1 MLCPRCVGNLN
12 PIASGL
18 VERIKDGR
26 GKGRRMEAL
35 TKLGVLSLAG
45 FIISDEFRPAILWNL
60 QSIKR
65 SQNGGAC
72 CILTIGDN
80 ACLLLGCGL
89 DSIATLARQSGHLV
103 PIETGRR
110 GQWWGEIA
118 CVGATVVCESVPASM
133 AVSALPSLWGRG
145 SDPNPLHGPFGGRH
159 RDG

>member
-35 TKLGVLSLAG
+35 TKLGVLSWAG

-65 SQNGGAC
+65 SQNVGAC
-72 CILTIGDN
+72 
-80 ACLLLGCGL
+80 
-89 DSIATLARQSGHLV
+89 
-103 PIETGRR
+103 
-110 GQWWGEIA
+110 
-118 CVGATVVCESVPASM
+118 
-133 AVSALPSLWGRG
+133 
-145 SDPNPLHGPFGGRH
+145 
-159 RDG
+159 